1 LASRGKDSQTDDDKK
16 YSLKKR
22 KEEAENAKPD
32 ENPADGP
39 DYNMLYS
46 VHSVDLVVIGEY

>member
-32 ENPADGP
+32 ENPADSP